1 MNMKKIDGTKK
12 LTIRHFKNLQS
23 ALKEDDMLII
33 LVDGLEI
40 GTISVAEFPFIFSSG
55 TLSEL
60 EDEQI
65 IDFVSENVM
74 LSINARDYK
83 KWTNPW
89 WASRI
94 FAEEATQMKIDD
106 IKLIFCCEV
115 FKKKKDTGEM
125 YDSTSFS
132 SDKQKQIVE
141 FVNKVRGKLEIQS
154 LLENAD
160 VMYRFWYGNESDNDI
175 IGTFEELKQKGVF
188 VV

>member
-33 LVDGLEI
+33 LVDGIEI
-40 GTISVAEFPFIFSSG
+40 GTVSVIEFPTIFSSG

-60 EDEQI
+60 EAEQI

-94 FAEEATQMKIDD
+94 FAKESTQMKIEDV
-106 IKLIFCCEV
+106 KLIFCCEV
-115 FKKKKDTGEM
+115 FKKKKDTGEK

-132 SDKQKQIVE
+132 SESTKIP
-141 FVNKVRGKLEIQS
+141 S
-154 LLENAD
+154 L
-160 VMYRFWYGNESDNDI
+160 W
-175 IGTFEELKQKGVF
+175 K
-188 VV
+188 